1 MSRNA
6 FTLIELLIVVAII
19 GILAAI
25 AVPNFLNAQTRA
37 KIARVQSEFRSI
49 SQAFEMYKLDNGSYP
64 GDHDLDEYTQQRGM
78 FRLTSPIAYL
88 SSIFGDPFVRQYK
101 EGTGGNAYANNY
113 VPAYEIGSGADN
125 GGKSRKQ
132 AYSIVSMGPDMDD
145 DIGSHDPFPF
155 GVSLTPYD
163 GSNGLNSNGDL
174 HFIAGD
180 YTSGCLQMDRYS
192 PDPNRSAWVGS
203 GC

>member
-1 MSRNA
+1 MLKKA

-49 SQAFEMYKLDNGSYP
+49 SQAYEMYKLDNATYP
-64 GDHDLDEYTQQRGM
+64 GDHDLDEWTSQRGM

-88 SSIFGDPFVRQYK
+88 SSIFGDPFVKQYQA
-101 EGTGGNAYANNY
+101 GTGGNAYAANY

-125 GGKSRKQ
+125 TGKYRKQ

-145 DIGSHDPFPF
+145 DIGNHDSFPF
-155 GVSLTPYD
+155 DVALTPYD

-174 HFIAGD
+174 HLIAGD
-180 YTSGCLQMDRYS
+180 YTSGCLIMDRLS
-192 PDPNRSAWVGS
+192 SNSIRKSRVGS